1 MTGGRRRE
9 HPPPFPHRQPDQRQ
23 HRTRRQAGIR
33 TGIRKRA
40 RPGPGIGPTGRD
52 GRNQPE
58 PKEAGREADRRS
70 RNRPGPGFG
79 IRNLDCRGGVTA
91 AAALSRL
98 ISVPTKLPPL
108 AVVGASSPGRD
119 GQPTR
124 TGGDQP
130 ARQAQTNTPPA
141 AGSPAIPGADRDQF
155 LKPKAP
161 LAAGIELGQIRGY
174 TLAAPGGWYH
184 Q

>member
-70 RNRPGPGFG
+70 RNRPDPGFG

-119 GQPTR
+119 GRNQPEPKEAGGRQTDGAA
-124 TGGDQP
+124 TGP
-130 ARQAQTNTPPA
+130 ARGLGSATSIVAAALRPP
-141 AGSPAIPGADRDQF
+141 
-155 LKPKAP
+155 P
-161 LAAGIELGQIRGY
+161 LCLG
-174 TLAAPGGWYH
+174 
-184 Q
+184 